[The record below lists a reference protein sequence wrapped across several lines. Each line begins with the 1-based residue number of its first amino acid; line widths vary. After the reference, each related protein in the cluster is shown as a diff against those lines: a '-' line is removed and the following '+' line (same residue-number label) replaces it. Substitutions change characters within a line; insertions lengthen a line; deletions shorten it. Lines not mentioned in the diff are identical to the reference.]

1 MKYDVL
7 QNAIVFRNVF
17 EDLSAF
23 IENQKEKTLIES
35 GIVRSNNAGYDKDF
49 RYSSQANVSSSNPV
63 VEKIRELSR
72 YANENYFRINI
83 SKYSHENHFVQYDV
97 NGKFDAHSDIIWRAD
112 VDNLDMYP
120 VRKITCVTLL
130 NDDFAGGKLALWYT
144 GQRYSFPF
152 NKGDVIMFPSYVQ
165 HKVDPVE
172 SGVRYSLVS
181 WSYGEF

>member
-1 MKYDVL
+1 MNYEIL
-7 QNAIVFRNVF
+7 QNAVVFRNVF
-17 EDLSAF
+17 DDLAWF
-23 IENQKEKTLIES
+23 IDNQKEKTLIDS
-35 GIVRSNNAGYDKDF
+35 GIIRSNNAGYDKDF
-49 RYSSQANVSSSNPV
+49 RYSTQANVSSENPV
-63 VEKIRELSR
+63 VERVRQLKK
-72 YANENYFRINI
+72 YANETYFKINI
-83 SKYSHENHFVQYDV
+83 SQYSKENHFVQYDV
-97 NGKFDAHSDIIWRAD
+97 DGKFDAHTDIIWRAD
-112 VDNLDMYP
+112 VDNLDKNP

-130 NDDFAGGKLALWYT
+130 NDDFTGGKLALWYT